1 MKEESK
7 VAGLNN
13 TLKDVENE
21 LLRRAVDRR
30 DSEIAELTGQGDD
43 DEEECGTCGNDE
55 EDE

>member
-30 DSEIAELTGQGDD
+30 DSEIAELTGQSED
-43 DEEECGTCGNDE
+43 DEEECETCGNDE
-55 EDE
+55 EYE